1 MGLIF
6 KFFIMTNHYEWL
18 GISLGA
24 NPAEVKAAYHAK
36 LREFPAHTYP
46 QEFKEVRAAYEALR
60 KGDNQYEDF
69 WKIRPLKAE
78 LEPEV
83 LKKLQEKV
91 ISQLEISIDDL
102 IRATF

>member
-1 MGLIF
+1 
-6 KFFIMTNHYEWL
+6 MTNHYECL
-18 GISLGA
+18 GISPGA
-24 NPAEVKAAYHAK
+24 KPAEVKAAYHAK

-46 QEFKEVRAAYEALR
+46 KEFKEVRAAYEALR
-60 KGDNQYEDF
+60 KGEHQYEDF
-69 WKIRPLKAE
+69 WKMRPLKAE

-83 LKKLQEKV
+83 LKTMREKA